1 MLRLA
6 DYKEDYHPSRLD
18 WVLVQA
24 KQLQREGSLCG
35 CPEPLVIVEI
45 PLTLS
50 LGYSS
55 EAFRA
60 SSGPLEGIVALLE
73 STLESQGDIARENQR
88 LRVTRIKQKKLRE
101 HLSLFFR
108 EINILEALFTCLIY
122 RPFEG
127 SNELSTI

>member
-1 MLRLA
+1 
-6 DYKEDYHPSRLD
+6 
-18 WVLVQA
+18 
-24 KQLQREGSLCG
+24 
-35 CPEPLVIVEI
+35 VIVEI

-60 SSGPLEGIVALLE
+60 SSGPLGGIVALLE
-73 STLESQGDIARENQR
+73 STLESQGDIAWENQR
-88 LRVTRIKQKKLRE
+88 LRATRIKQKKLRE

-122 RPFEG
+122 RLLEG
-127 SNELSTI
+127 SKELPTHGQLRFFGCLTIG

>member
-1 MLRLA
+1 M
-6 DYKEDYHPSRLD
+6 
-18 WVLVQA
+18 LVQA
-24 KQLQREGSLCG
+24 KQLQRKGSFVG

-73 STLESQGDIARENQR
+73 STFESQGDITRKNQCLGDPDQAEEVSR
-88 LRVTRIKQKKLRE
+88 TSVPL
-101 HLSLFFR
+101 LF
-108 EINILEALFTCLIY
+108 EK
-122 RPFEG
+122 
-127 SNELSTI
+127 